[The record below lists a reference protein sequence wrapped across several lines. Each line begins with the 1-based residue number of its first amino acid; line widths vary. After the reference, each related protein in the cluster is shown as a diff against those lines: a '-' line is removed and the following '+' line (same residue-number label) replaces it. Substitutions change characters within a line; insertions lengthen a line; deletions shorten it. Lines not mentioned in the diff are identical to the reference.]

1 MLARL
6 VDGAGFQLRRP
17 DEMLHPHLGSDV
29 LLTRVI
35 PGQHLQ
41 ADRALQPLWCRSNKP
56 RPLVSTPRDSRHSPA
71 LPAIRR
77 LADGL
82 LYHCTS
88 PPQHNRPLPATQ
100 PFCEPPCV
108 FQRDEVA
115 ESSPGRGRGRA
126 AFEGVRTAPISRH
139 TEVAH
144 DPTDEIFGTTRY
156 ARASWPLGPCTPG
169 LVPPGHHRLG
179 AAPGWR
185 KARSLSRSPRP
196 PTAITSTS
204 GHCCSTPS
212 ICAGIPGATAR
223 TARAGRADGLPAA
236 VQRSGPLA
244 HQPRGAAVRGPDSP
258 GGAVSVGARPY
269 GQRVRTARGG
279 VADRLRQPGDGPG
292 VVHRMPTPLASRFVH
307 LDIRV
312 DPEDRLDWGAANGIV
327 PEVPLFIT

>member
-6 VDGAGFQLRRP
+6 VDDAGFQLRRP

-41 ADRALQPLWCRSNKP
+41 ADRALQPLWCRSNRP

-71 LPAIRR
+71 FPAIRR
-77 LADGL
+77 LVDGL

-88 PPQHNRPLPATQ
+88 PPQHNRPLP
-100 PFCEPPCV
+100 
-108 FQRDEVA
+108 
-115 ESSPGRGRGRA
+115 
-126 AFEGVRTAPISRH
+126 
-139 TEVAH
+139 
-144 DPTDEIFGTTRY
+144 
-156 ARASWPLGPCTPG
+156 
-169 LVPPGHHRLG
+169 LG
-179 AAPGWR
+179 AAPWWR
-185 KARSLSRSPRP
+185 KASSLSRSPPP

-212 ICAGIPGATAR
+212 ICAASPGATAR

-292 VVHRMPTPLASRFVH
+292 VVHRMPTPLTSRFVH

-312 DPEDRLDWGAANGIV
+312 DPEDWLDWGAANGIA